1 MQMVKNNQHR
11 NEIVLNR
18 MFAGSFLDDHIGH
31 EIVNLYK
38 DDQGRN
44 YVYIQPYGTFSREH
58 QARIEHVLLVRGVEG
73 KHSVQVLG
81 LATGLKDL
89 YDSSLSAEAM
99 WKAHEQYI
107 RKQGISYN
115 GTSVLDIFDRKLEK
129 ADTQPVYFSMTAE
142 RVLRPNRP
150 VYLVYGDDNP
160 IVDKTAVVYNL
171 KAGQPKCSLKQYFC
185 KENGAQDYD
194 TLTSLIERKDLWTV
208 DTEIVKENAS
218 QELQEDSF
226 WTMCAIEDYELA
238 WSSAYAYLMRKYP
251 HLVVEFAQEHL
262 GLKVKPFGI
271 VERETDNIDILL
283 ENDEQIVVV
292 ENKITSKINGVEV
305 RDNKL
310 VASQLAK
317 YYIKAVERAC
327 QRKAKDYSEFAEL
340 ERRCPKRIS
349 CYVLTP
355 NYNPI
360 YLPEYDTPLYKDDK
374 RSPMFRCEE
383 HYRQIFY
390 GDVYRFL
397 EKRCPDD
404 LYFREFMKGMK
415 KHINE
420 YHDDLFS
427 VTKEKF
433 VRQIQRIKTSKK

>member
-1 MQMVKNNQHR
+1 MKDSRAIR

-18 MFAGSFLDDHIGH
+18 LFAGSFLDDHIGH

-38 DDQGRN
+38 DDRGDN
-44 YVYIQPYGTFSREH
+44 YIYIQPYGTYGCEH
-58 QARIEHVLLVRGVEG
+58 QDRIEYVLLVRGVEG

-81 LATGLKDL
+81 LATGLTDL
-89 YDSSLSAEAM
+89 YDSSLKADAM
-99 WKAHEQYI
+99 WKKQKQYI
-107 RKQGISYN
+107 IDQGISYN
-115 GTSVLDIFDRKLEK
+115 GTSVLDIFDRNEENVNV
-129 ADTQPVYFSMTAE
+129 QPVYFSMKAE
-142 RVLRPNRP
+142 RVLRPNKP
-150 VYLVYGDDNP
+150 VYLVYGNDNP
-160 IVDKTAVVYNL
+160 IVDKTAIVYNL

-185 KENGAQDYD
+185 QTDNAEDYI
-194 TLTSLIERKDLWTV
+194 TLTELINRKELWTI
-208 DTEIVKENAS
+208 DTERVQKNATE
-218 QELQEDSF
+218 ELQEDSF
-226 WTMCAIEDYELA
+226 WTICAIEDYELA
-238 WSSAYAYLMRKYP
+238 WSSAYAYFMRKYP
-251 HLVVEFAQEHL
+251 QLVVDFAKEHL
-262 GLKVKPFGI
+262 GLEVKSFGI

-310 VASQLAK
+310 VASQLVK

-327 QRKAKDYSEFAEL
+327 QEKAKNHHHFSEL

-360 YLPEYDTPLYKDDK
+360 NLSEYDTFLFKDDNK
-374 RSPMFRCEE
+374 SPIFHCEN

-397 EKRCPDD
+397 ESHWIED
-404 LYFREFMKGMK
+404 LYFKEFLKGMK
-415 KHINE
+415 KHTNE
-420 YHDDLFS
+420 YHDDLFA

-433 VRQIQRIKTSKK
+433 IRQIEKKNSDL

>member
-1 MQMVKNNQHR
+1 MNDSRAKR

-18 MFAGSFLDDHIGH
+18 LFAGSFLDDHIGH

-38 DDQGRN
+38 DDRGDN
-44 YVYIQPYGTFSREH
+44 YIYIQPYGTYSCEH
-58 QARIEHVLLVRGVEG
+58 QDRIEYVLLVRGVEG

-81 LATGLKDL
+81 LATGLTDL
-89 YDSSLSAEAM
+89 YDSSLNADVM
-99 WKAHEQYI
+99 WKKQKQYI
-107 RKQGISYN
+107 IDKGISYN
-115 GTSVLDIFDRKLEK
+115 GTSVLDIFERNGENVDV
-129 ADTQPVYFSMTAE
+129 QSVYFSMKAE

-150 VYLVYGDDNP
+150 VYLVYGSDNP
-160 IVDKTAVVYNL
+160 IVDKTAIVYNL
-171 KAGQPKCSLKQYFC
+171 NAGQPKCSLKQYFC
-185 KENGAQDYD
+185 QSGNTEDYA
-194 TLTSLIERKDLWTV
+194 TLTDLIDRKDLWAI
-208 DTEIVKENAS
+208 DTDRVQKNAT
-218 QELQEDSF
+218 QKLHEDSF
-226 WTMCAIEDYELA
+226 WTVCAIEDYELA
-238 WSSAYAYLMRKYP
+238 WSSAYAYFMRKYP
-251 HLVVEFAQEHL
+251 QLVVDFAKEHL
-262 GLKVKPFGI
+262 GIRVKSFGI

-283 ENDEQIVVV
+283 ENDDQIVVV

-404 LYFREFMKGMK
+404 LYFIEFMKGMK

-433 VRQIQRIKTSKK
+433 VRQIQRIKSEKR